1 MDWTYE
7 INMLMAAY
15 LQLQKI
21 MAVIILRINEEER
34 FEHPAPGKEAAHMA
48 YSERIKN
55 FGRIRDCLRQ
65 FQVCGFKS
73 RTELKK
79 ADPLWRQKGSA
90 VLRIEAVDGFSE
102 AGHRR
107 LTRWSEYR
115 RSRLCRR
122 PPSRKYPHQAKAA
135 GSFTTI
141 VFAPRLRIFSV

>member
-73 RTELKK
+73 RTELNPTKK
-79 ADPLWRQKGSA
+79 QILSGDRKGLLFC
-90 VLRIEAVDGFSE
+90 VLR
-102 AGHRR
+102 
-107 LTRWSEYR
+107 L
-115 RSRLCRR
+115 
-122 PPSRKYPHQAKAA
+122 
-135 GSFTTI
+135 
-141 VFAPRLRIFSV
+141 